1 MKIMLVG
8 NDGVAT
14 AMLNALKNYYTVE
27 DVKAVDF
34 NHPTHKTAV
43 ADVEEYLKNFDTN
56 EKLVVITDKFGS
68 TAFTETVLALQ
79 KTGVI
84 FNSLVL
90 RGMSLPMILKV
101 YSVKD
106 NINGWQT
113 IQKVYEKANVFTY
126 TLNRNYIF
134 DVVRKAG

>member
-1 MKIMLVG
+1 MK
-8 NDGVAT
+8 N
-14 AMLNALKNYYTVE
+14 N
-27 DVKAVDF
+27 
-34 NHPTHKTAV
+34 
-43 ADVEEYLKNFDTN
+43 
-56 EKLVVITDKFGS
+56 S

-101 YSVKD
+101 YSVKN

-113 IQKVYEKANVFTY
+113 VQKVYEKANAFTY
-126 TLNRNYIF
+126 KLNRNYIF